1 MRLENNP
8 SKAKIR
14 RSILEQIKSELKENP
29 VDSYIVSLPASNWK
43 FETMLIT
50 TLNCLYPSVKFT
62 LHCFENNHG
71 TFWENTKGKNS
82 ANLPFEIT
90 KREDYFVYGKELN
103 VEIIY
108 QWGGL
113 NADDINNGCK
123 VRNQRLILWAD
134 YCCYPIDYPEKK
146 LTPMKNLTF
155 FLNNFDDA
163 LIYQT
168 NCINLRTFSEGGRW
182 RGFGFVTGRP
192 KVNANKILSYY
203 RKRCPSRNRIR
214 RSEIFE
220 HLYKGGD
227 PVDGRAPSTPMF
239 TFGWRTGSANASHI
253 EKETVT
259 Y

>member
-1 MRLENNP
+1 MRLENNQ

-29 VDSYIVSLPASNWK
+29 IDSYIVSLPASNWK

-62 LHCFENNHG
+62 LHCFEKNDE
-71 TFWENTKGKNS
+71 TFEQNTKGKNS

-90 KREDYFVYGKELN
+90 KREGYFVYGKELN

-108 QWGGL
+108 QCGDL
-113 NADDINNGCK
+113 DADDINNGCK

-146 LTPMKNLTF
+146 LTTMENLTF
-155 FLNNFDDA
+155 FLNNFNDA

-168 NCINLRTFSEGGRW
+168 NAVNLRTFRYQK
-182 RGFGFVTGRP
+182 GFNFQSGNP
-192 KVNANKILSYY
+192 KGNANEILSYY
-203 RKRCPSRNRIR
+203 RKRYPSRNKIL

-227 PVDGRAPSTPMF
+227 PIDGRAPSTPMF

>member
-1 MRLENNP
+1 MRLEYNA
-8 SKAKIR
+8 AKQGVR
-14 RSILEQIKSELKENP
+14 SSILEQIKSELKENP

-62 LHCFENNHG
+62 LHCFENNYG
-71 TFWENTKGKNS
+71 TFWENTRGKNS

-90 KREDYFVYGKELN
+90 KHEDYFVYGKALN

-108 QWGGL
+108 QGGWIGL
-113 NADDINNGCK
+113 DADDITNGCK

-168 NCINLRTFSEGGRW
+168 HAVNLRSFRHQK
-182 RGFGFVTGRP
+182 GFNFQAGSP
-192 KVNANKILSYY
+192 KDNAREILSHYQKKY
-203 RKRCPSRNRIR
+203 RNRNIIPR
-214 RSEIFE
+214 TEIFDY
-220 HLYKGGD
+220 LYKGGN
-227 PVDGRAPSTPMF
+227 PIDGRAPFTPMF
-239 TFGWRTGSANASHI
+239 TFGWLTGSRNANHI

>member
-14 RSILEQIKSELKENP
+14 LSILEQVKRELEENP

-43 FETMLIT
+43 FETKLIT
-50 TLNCLYPSVKFT
+50 ILNCLYPNIKFT
-62 LHCFENNHG
+62 LHCFENNWG
-71 TFWENTKGKNS
+71 TYKANTTGDNK
-82 ANLPFEIT
+82 ANLPFDIIKT
-90 KREDYFVYGKELN
+90 EDYFVYGKELN

-108 QWGGL
+108 QLGGL
-113 NADDINNGCK
+113 DADDINNGCR

-134 YCCYPIDYPEKK
+134 YCCYPIDYPDKK
-146 LTPMKNLTF
+146 LTPMKDLTF

-168 NCINLRTFSEGGRW
+168 HAVNLRTHRHQK
-182 RGFGFVTGRP
+182 GFNFQSGSP
-192 KVNANKILSYY
+192 KANAGEILSHYRKKYPNRNKI
-203 RKRCPSRNRIR
+203 PRI
-214 RSEIFE
+214 EIFE

-227 PVDGRAPSTPMF
+227 PIDGREPSTPMF
-239 TFGWRTGSANASHI
+239 TFGFRTGSRNARHI

>member
-14 RSILEQIKSELKENP
+14 RSILEQIKNELQENP

-50 TLNCLYPSVKFT
+50 TLNCLYPNVKFT
-62 LHCFENNHG
+62 LHCFENNWG
-71 TFWENTKGKNS
+71 TYKANTTGDNK

-90 KREDYFVYGKELN
+90 KREDFFVYGKELN

-113 NADDINNGCK
+113 DADDINNGCK

-134 YCCYPIDYPEKK
+134 YCCFPIDYPEKK
-146 LTPMKNLTF
+146 LTPMQNLTF

-168 NCINLRTFSEGGRW
+168 NAVNIRTLRHQK
-182 RGFGFVTGRP
+182 GFNFQIGNP
-192 KVNANKILSYY
+192 KDNANEILSYY
-203 RKRCPSRNRIR
+203 QKKYPGRNSIPRA
-214 RSEIFE
+214 EIFNY
-220 HLYKGGD
+220 LYKGGD
-227 PVDGRAPSTPMF
+227 PVDGRAPATPMF
-239 TFGWRTGSANASHI
+239 TYGWRTGLGASHI
-253 EKETVT
+253 EKER
-259 Y
+259 

>member
-14 RSILEQIKSELKENP
+14 RSILEQIKSELQENP

-50 TLNCLYPSVKFT
+50 TLNCLYPNVKFT
-62 LHCFENNHG
+62 LHCFENNWG
-71 TFWENTKGKNS
+71 TYKANTTGDNK

-90 KREDYFVYGKELN
+90 KREDFFVYGKELN

-113 NADDINNGCK
+113 DADDINNGCK

-146 LTPMKNLTF
+146 LIPMQNLTF

-168 NCINLRTFSEGGRW
+168 NAVNIRTLRHQK
-182 RGFGFVTGRP
+182 GFNFRSGSP
-192 KVNANKILSYY
+192 KGNANEILSYY
-203 RKRCPSRNRIR
+203 QKKYPSRNSIPRA
-214 RSEIFE
+214 EIFNY
-220 HLYKGGD
+220 LYKGGD
-227 PVDGRAPSTPMF
+227 PVDGRAPATPMF
-239 TFGWRTGSANASHI
+239 TYGWRTGLGASHI